1 MPPIKSNS
9 GNLVTNDTDKAELLN
24 TQFVDNFSL
33 ERTDQVPYLKREYPT
48 MPDIHVTAEGVH
60 KLLNGLKTTR
70 AAVPDDIHPRVLK
83 EIALPISPLLACI
96 FQKSL
101 DTGVLP
107 SDWRIANIWPIH
119 KKGDRSN
126 ANNYRPVSLTSI
138 TCKLLEHVISTNI
151 MHHLDTY
158 EILSNRQNAFRKKRS
173 CTTQLCSVLDDWTKA
188 LDMGSQIDIFIL
200 DFAKAFDKGTNA
212 WSLNY
217 IAVV

>member
-1 MPPIKSNS
+1 MPPS
-9 GNLVTNDTDKAELLN
+9 
-24 TQFVDNFSL
+24 
-33 ERTDQVPYLKREYPT
+33 
-48 MPDIHVTAEGVH
+48 
-60 KLLNGLKTTR
+60 
-70 AAVPDDIHPRVLK
+70 
-83 EIALPISPLLACI
+83 ISPVLTCI

-107 SDWRIANIWPIH
+107 SHWRIANICPIY

-158 EILSNRQNAFRKKRS
+158 GILSNRQHAFRKKRS

-200 DFAKAFDKGTNA
+200 DFAKAFDKVPHERLKSKLHRCGINNKLLL
-212 WSLNY
+212 WVDSFLC
-217 IAVV
+217 